1 MSGWYSSTVN
11 CYTVTHKSIH
21 QFPTN
26 LHQPSPTFAG
36 LAKGS
41 AQTLQL
47 TMSVFPQIHADRRQ
61 VDQLSSYTTL
71 FLFADW
77 VNCRQFIHE
86 FYGHIG
92 MVYYWIYP
100 HQKRITS
107 KTTAH
112 LDFCWII
119 GSLDHI
125 PEGSLVQVTWSIS
138 GAGVPIMNQKN
149 WAKCP
154 NQTNKLGFSITSPTP
169 FFQSQPH
176 GRDLEKI
183 PLNSLDGTV
192 GSPLGTLFSR
202 KMVMT
207 ARNCGSTCFWKMKY
221 MTSNPKTK
229 NKSSCS
235 IQTKTTESTAGGIPS
250 TCKLSIGEKKRK
262 NVTADPLLN
271 SVLGEFC
278 SCSTDAEMDVEPGAH
293 ASPRHRHRSMA
304 SRPWIIPARRSG
316 GS

>member
-1 MSGWYSSTVN
+1 MDHIKNN
-11 CYTVTHKSIH
+11 C
-21 QFPTN
+21 
-26 LHQPSPTFAG
+26 
-36 LAKGS
+36 
-41 AQTLQL
+41 TLG
-47 TMSVFPQIHADRRQ
+47 
-61 VDQLSSYTTL
+61 
-71 FLFADW
+71 FL
-77 VNCRQFIHE
+77 
-86 FYGHIG
+86 
-92 MVYYWIYP
+92 
-100 HQKRITS
+100 
-107 KTTAH
+107 
-112 LDFCWII
+112 LDHWII

-250 TCKLSIGEKKRK
+250 TCKLSIGEKKTQNLWTWRVEEHLCSGSGCECPPSVGEGFFWASVWQLQTK
-262 NVTADPLLN
+262 KEEHHVYAVN
-271 SVLGEFC
+271 SRYSRCHWHQKQTSSKQTLW
-278 SCSTDAEMDVEPGAH
+278 H
-293 ASPRHRHRSMA
+293 ATKKIYKLTTVHCTFL
-304 SRPWIIPARRSG
+304 
-316 GS
+316 

>member
-26 LHQPSPTFAG
+26 LHQPSPTFTNLRRPGQRICANVAAHDVRFPANSRRPSTGWPVVQLHDTLPVCWLGKLPTIHPWILWSYWDG
-36 LAKGS
+36 L
-41 AQTLQL
+41 LL
-47 TMSVFPQIHADRRQ
+47 DLP
-61 VDQLSSYTTL
+61 
-71 FLFADW
+71 
-77 VNCRQFIHE
+77 
-86 FYGHIG
+86 
-92 MVYYWIYP
+92 
-100 HQKRITS
+100 TS
-107 KTTAH
+107 KMDHIKNNCTLGFL
-112 LDFCWII
+112 LDHWII

-250 TCKLSIGEKKRK
+250 TCKLSIGEKKTQK
-262 NVTADPLLN
+262 
-271 SVLGEFC
+271 C
-278 SCSTDAEMDVEPGAH
+278 Y
-293 ASPRHRHRSMA
+293 
-304 SRPWIIPARRSG
+304 SRPLA
-316 GS
+316 